1 MCLAIPARVL
11 EVNGNDAV
19 ISVQG
24 VQRAANLMLL
34 EETVQ
39 PGDYVLLH
47 AGFAL
52 RKWTAAEAQEQEA
65 LLASVGLG
73 GHD

>member
-11 EVNGNDAV
+11 EVHGTEAV

-24 VQRAANLMLL
+24 VQRSASLMLL
-34 EETVQ
+34 EETVA

-65 LLASVGLG
+65 LLAEVGLG
-73 GHD
+73 PRD

>member
-24 VQRAANLMLL
+24 VQRTANLMLL
-34 EETVQ
+34 EESIQ

-47 AGFAL
+47 AGFAI
-52 RKWTAAEAQEQEA
+52 RKWTAEEAQELEQ
-65 LLASVGLG
+65 LLEIVRQP
-73 GHD
+73 